1 MVYFPDELLQC
12 DLQNVCGLTA
22 DCDLSMFLRAECQ
35 IWMSQTGVLGLQRVA
50 LGRLHLVYAPI
61 GKRTTTV
68 PR

>member
-35 IWMSQTGVLGLQRVA
+35 IWMSQTGV
-50 LGRLHLVYAPI
+50 
-61 GKRTTTV
+61 
-68 PR
+68 